1 MFSIP
6 PIIITV
12 SILTD
17 VIYSDIFI
25 NVQLHD
31 SDTIGVY
38 AVGHTVGQMPMTS
51 FTITRVDRYCYS
63 LQIFFIFPPVIY
75 RLAVRSDS

>member
-6 PIIITV
+6 PIIFTV

-38 AVGHTVGQMPMTS
+38 AVGHTVG
-51 FTITRVDRYCYS
+51 
-63 LQIFFIFPPVIY
+63 
-75 RLAVRSDS
+75 